1 VLNYES
7 AAASTFYTADEAHQY
22 QGCIRGF
29 HIALAVATRSWSPM
43 NAIAEQ
49 SIPSV
54 HRIETLSANR
64 LNGTFS
70 SVAT

>member
-1 VLNYES
+1 LNR
-7 AAASTFYTADEAHQY
+7 QKLL
-22 QGCIRGF
+22 RGD
-29 HIALAVATRSWSPM
+29 ITRSFYGG
-43 NAIAEQ
+43 IQ
-49 SIPSV
+49 KHDLSV